1 MLGAGL
7 RPATVSRSRR
17 RDGGD
22 GAKVA
27 WPQRASGDGHGQ
39 PRAAAGCLC
48 RLTTCTYVGGPEPH
62 GQFRLKCEPHTD
74 RVYSDHPR
82 TQELR

>member
-22 GAKVA
+22 GATVA
-27 WPQRASGDGHGQ
+27 CPQRTSGDGAW
-39 PRAAAGCLC
+39 AAPSRRGMLVQVDNLHL
-48 RLTTCTYVGGPEPH
+48 R
-62 GQFRLKCEPHTD
+62 GQFRLKCEPYTN